1 MLVEAGVGG
10 AGGPMHAA
18 LVGALAGPELGAVGA
33 GVGTGIEHR
42 VGDTRG
48 AYEGVLGSALGVTG
62 GGISMSWAAEVSA
75 AFPSVNRASPIT
87 KDFAGKCETLRV
99 DFPPSRPSMFNP
111 HTRKARSLSLRVH
124 Q

>member
-1 MLVEAGVGG
+1 MLVEAGVG

-18 LVGALAGPELGAVGA
+18 LVGALAGPELGAGGA
-33 GVGTGIEHR
+33 GVGTGIGHR

-48 AYEGVLGSALGVTG
+48 AYAGVPGSTLGVTG

-75 AFPSVNRASPIT
+75 GFPSPNRASPIT
-87 KDFAGKCETLRV
+87 KDAAEKCETLRV
-99 DFPPSRPSMFNP
+99 DFPPDRPSMFNP
-111 HTRKARSLSLRVH
+111 HTRKARSRSLRAH